1 MLRFSDLAITSYDL
15 ARYITEVLVDLLLA
29 RLIASL
35 RSSTIHSNRAGAPI
49 HVRSNIYNG
58 KSTCK

>member
-15 ARYITEVLVDLLLA
+15 ARYITEVDLLLA
-29 RLIASL
+29 RLIAGL
-35 RSSTIHSNRAGAPI
+35 RSSIIHSNRAGAPI
-49 HVRSNIYNG
+49 HVHVRSNIYNG